1 MEGIRQNCGVYILY
15 MYLKVFK
22 RLQKKRK
29 RKIRRVCYQRA
40 SEWPRPAVEDGTV
53 QSSVLIFVL
62 VNLETGCE
70 KSDVC
75 FQSL

>member
-29 RKIRRVCYQRA
+29 IRRVCDQRA

-70 KSDVC
+70 KSVVC